1 MPPDGHVGQQE
12 ADRVAVGPGGTRV
25 VAFLAANQRG
35 TTLNLDLQVTK
46 VDGTAGASA
55 PTLSVLLAQ
64 APWEEEA

>member
-1 MPPDGHVGQQE
+1 MV
-12 ADRVAVGPGGTRV
+12 
-25 VAFLAANQRG
+25 FLAANQRG

-46 VDGTAGASA
+46 VDGTTGTSA